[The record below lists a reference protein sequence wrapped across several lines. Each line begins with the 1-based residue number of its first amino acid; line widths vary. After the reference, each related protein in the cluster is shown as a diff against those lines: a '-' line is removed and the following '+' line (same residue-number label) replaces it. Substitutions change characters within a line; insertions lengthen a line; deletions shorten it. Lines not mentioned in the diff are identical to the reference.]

1 MDLNNRNFDSISPSA
16 KTLLLMKGLTSIAFA
31 RQAAEL
37 IMHPEPY
44 IPDYENKD
52 FTFWAR
58 VAHFESRYQSVDQLL
73 ADVPIKNVL
82 ELSSGFSFRGLAAV
96 KEKDIHYIDTDL
108 PALIEKKKEMIA
120 ALQGGSFSAKG
131 NLEVL
136 PLNALD
142 EKSFMEIVDRFE
154 DGEIIIVNEGLLV
167 YLNTEEKSKLCSIIH
182 KVLEQR
188 GGYWITADIY
198 IKQKTADNNLR
209 MKDQLQEFL
218 DKHHV
223 EENKFDS
230 IEDAED
236 FFKKA
241 GFVIDKEAA
250 PDYSKVSAV
259 SYMLKNATPDQV
271 TALGKT
277 GKIHATWRLKISG
290 K

>member
-37 IMHPEPY
+37 IVHPEPY

>member
-259 SYMLKNATPDQV
+259 SYMLKNATQDQV

>member
-1 MDLNNRNFDSISPSA
+1 
-16 KTLLLMKGLTSIAFA
+16 MKGLTNIAFA
-31 RQAAEL
+31 KQAAEL
-37 IMHPEPY
+37 IMHPQPY
-44 IPDYENKD
+44 TPDYENKD

-73 ADVPIKNVL
+73 ADLPIKNVL

-96 KEKDIHYIDTDL
+96 KEKDVHYIDTDL
-108 PALIEKKKEMIA
+108 SGIIEKKKEMVA
-120 ALQGGSFSAKG
+120 ALQGQSFTAKG
-131 NLEVL
+131 NLEIL

-142 EKSFMEIVDRFE
+142 EKNFMEVVNRFDE
-154 DGEIIIVNEGLLV
+154 GEVVIVNEGLLV
-167 YLNTEEKSKLCSIIH
+167 YLNTEEKLKLCSIIH

-198 IKQKTADNNLR
+198 IKQKSTDNSLR
-209 MKDQLQEFL
+209 MKDELQDFL

-230 IEDAED
+230 IEDAEA

-241 GFVIDKEAA
+241 GFVIDKEAE
-250 PDYSKVSAV
+250 PDYSKIGAV
-259 SYMLKNATPDQV
+259 NNVLKNATADQ
-271 TALGKT
+271 LDKLRKT
-277 GKIHATWRLKISG
+277 GKIHTTWRLKISD